1 MAPVAE
7 PATLDDVP
15 AIAEIFFSGFNDDY
29 FQPVF
34 PQTLQGWT
42 YIEEAY
48 ASFIT
53 GKEGRQK
60 SQVFVIRDETGT
72 SAAFLSSRVVLL
84 TENRKTSLVDSIL
97 VCSTR
102 GQRTVDLGRS
112 LARTKG
118 DNEP

>member
-34 PQTLQGWT
+34 PQTLQGCT

-60 SQVFVIRDETGT
+60 SQVFVIRDQTGT
-72 SAAFLSSRVVLL
+72 SAAFIKSSRAADRRQ
-84 TENRKTSLVDSIL
+84 ENQPRRFYFGLFDP
-97 VCSTR
+97 
-102 GQRTVDLGRS
+102 
-112 LARTKG
+112 RTKDCRLG
-118 DNEP
+118 QIVGPHQRRQ